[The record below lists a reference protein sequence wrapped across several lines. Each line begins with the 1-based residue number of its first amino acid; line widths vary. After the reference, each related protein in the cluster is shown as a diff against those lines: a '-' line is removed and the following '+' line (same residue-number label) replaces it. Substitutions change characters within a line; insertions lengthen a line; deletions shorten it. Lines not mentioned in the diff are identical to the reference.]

1 MLKNIPLENIS
12 VMLQMLPIILVLLFV
27 EEGTQ
32 AAPPCPPPPP
42 GALGIWMG
50 CNGL

>member
-1 MLKNIPLENIS
+1 MLKNISPENIS
-12 VMLQMLPIILVLLFV
+12 VMLQMLPIILLLLFV
-27 EEGTQ
+27 EEGTH